1 MPTYVFNEK
10 SFLELVKKNVEGSF
24 AVVSSDVLD
33 VDVEEME
40 THLGKK
46 KVFVV
51 KFAISTDVFDLNVDE
66 FDELIKYAV
75 VFVGEDN
82 LSEEGRRAVR

>member
-10 SFLELVKKNVEGSF
+10 SFLEFVKKNVEGSF

-51 KFAISTDVFDLNVDE
+51 KFAVSAGVFNLNVDE

-75 VFVGEDN
+75 VFVSKDN
-82 LSEEGRRAVR
+82 LSEEGKKAVR